1 MGEGAICVHFKIPV
15 RKEQLCEEP
24 SNDTQFYVKDRYN
37 ISQLK
42 EDKILEELENISS
55 TVCGPGSKCLEILRN
70 EQFDFLFSIIYYL
83 EDISYK
89 IRTQVIQ
96 LLQIGLKNLKTY
108 IEKRKMVE
116 YSENNLLTK
125 NVINDSENPLRYE
138 FKVILAI

>member
-1 MGEGAICVHFKIPV
+1 MSGLESSHLQESEDENVEMSAASEDYEQAANQIDSRSRRRTMGDGAICVHFKIPV

-24 SNDTQFYVKDRYN
+24 SNETQFYVKDRYN

-42 EDKILEELENISS
+42 EDKILEELENIST

-89 IRTQVIQ
+89 IRT
-96 LLQIGLKNLKTY
+96 
-108 IEKRKMVE
+108 
-116 YSENNLLTK
+116 
-125 NVINDSENPLRYE
+125 
-138 FKVILAI
+138 

>member
-1 MGEGAICVHFKIPV
+1 MSGLESSHLQESEDENVEMSAASEDYEQAANQIDSRSRRRTMGDGAICVHFKIPV

-24 SNDTQFYVKDRYN
+24 SNETQFYVKDRYN

-42 EDKILEELENISS
+42 EDKILEELENISA

-89 IRTQVIQ
+89 IRT
-96 LLQIGLKNLKTY
+96 
-108 IEKRKMVE
+108 
-116 YSENNLLTK
+116 
-125 NVINDSENPLRYE
+125 
-138 FKVILAI
+138 